1 MPEPSSSEM
10 RRYWLPIAPLM
21 FSHLGWAGSAG
32 GLSGS
37 NAMWHE
43 PQDVPMRNGGSIGP
57 AASRRTRESADF
69 GSPGFGSGASVFAN
83 PSQLARPPFT
93 FSQRARS
100 KRGLGN
106 LR

>member
-10 RRYWLPIAPLM
+10 RRYWLPITPLM

-43 PQDVPMRNGGSIGP
+43 PQEVPMRNGGSIEP
-57 AASRRTRESADF
+57 SASRRTRESADF
-69 GSPGFGSGASVFAN
+69 GSADRVFAN
-83 PSQLARPPFT
+83 PSQLARPPFS
-93 FSQRARS
+93 FCQRARS